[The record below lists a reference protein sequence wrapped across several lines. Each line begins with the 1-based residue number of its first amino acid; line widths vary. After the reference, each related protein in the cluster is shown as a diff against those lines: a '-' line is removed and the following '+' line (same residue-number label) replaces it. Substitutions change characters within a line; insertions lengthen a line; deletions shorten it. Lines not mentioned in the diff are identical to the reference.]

1 MPDQYSTWRAACAA
15 VGDADAAFRLYAEMR
30 ANNVQTEVKVYGAL
44 ISACNQ
50 EALAAGGGRR
60 QVPAA
65 MTPRDSHMQTCM
77 CSVRK
82 SVQESVQHPFDCV
95 GRGLPALCAL
105 SSV

>member
-1 MPDQYSTWRAACAA
+1 VPDQYSTWRAACAA

-65 MTPRDSHMQTCM
+65 MTPQDSTCNLYVF
-77 CSVRK
+77 CAKVCAR
-82 SVQESVQHPFDCV
+82 VCTAPF
-95 GRGLPALCAL
+95 
-105 SSV
+105 